1 MEEVSFDLPWPPS
14 VNRYYRHVGPRV
26 LISREGRKYRM
37 MVVSRLGG
45 HFKKLSGAVA
55 FIAECYPPDRRRRDL
70 DNLLKC
76 LQDSVTA
83 AGVLDDDSQIKRLE
97 MEMFEPLPEGLVH
110 VQLKALPKR
119 RGQRSLRS
127 SSKEGHK
134 SVCGDSDSGR
144 QVALHSRSR

>member
-1 MEEVSFDLPWPPS
+1 
-14 VNRYYRHVGPRV
+14 
-26 LISREGRKYRM
+26 M

-45 HFKKLSGAVA
+45 HFKKLSGAVSFA
-55 FIAECYPPDRRRRDL
+55 VECYPPDRRRRDL

-110 VQLKALPKR
+110 VQLKTLPTR
-119 RGQRSLRS
+119 RSKCGVRS
-127 SSKEGHK
+127 SSTERQQ
-134 SVCGDSDSGR
+134 SMCSDSDGR
-144 QVALHSRSR
+144 R